1 MNQIAFI
8 LEHTTIY
15 WHPIILALAV
25 MSGICFFMACC
36 HYSKIP
42 EIWAAVIVVLGL
54 ILSLAF
60 SRFLYWYSRPDSFES
75 LLKAMTTPASG
86 SFALVG
92 AFAGCGIT
100 ALVVGRLSGKL
111 RNLADCI
118 CVAGCG
124 AIALGR
130 LSNFFTSAD
139 RGQILTEMVSLPWAY
154 PVMNPASGMPDYRLA
169 TFMLQAIVA
178 GVLFLVL
185 GYLFFFGKKKFNIPQ
200 GDITFLFFTVYCTSQ
215 IILDSTRYDSLYFR
229 SNGFVS
235 IVMVLSAVMLGACI
249 VTAAVRAVKAQGLQ
263 KWMIVFWIIIAC
275 LVGLAGYM
283 EYYVQRHGKLA
294 FFSYS
299 IMEHCLVGI
308 VVLTLWLWKVS
319 LRKTESIYHNPHF
332 RTPVSAAPEMHEI
345 KIPSPNKTE
354 MESVQADTQETVSD
368 EESMPELELGEFN
381 LQEFDLTDL
390 DLEDPDLLKAFDYE

>member
-15 WHPIILALAV
+15 YHPIILALAV
-25 MSGICFFMACC
+25 LSGICFFMACC
-36 HYSKIP
+36 HHSKIS
-42 EIWAAVIVVLGL
+42 EIPAAATVVLGL
-54 ILSLAF
+54 LLSLAL

-92 AFAGCGIT
+92 AFAGCSIT
-100 ALVVGRLSGKL
+100 VLVVGKLFGKGKD
-111 RNLADCI
+111 LADCI

-154 PVMNPASGMPDYRLA
+154 PVLNPASGMPDYRLA
-169 TFMLQAIVA
+169 TFMLQAMVA

-185 GYLFFFGKKKFNIPQ
+185 AYLFFFGKKKFAIPQ
-200 GDITFLFFTVYCTSQ
+200 GDIAFLFFTVYCTSQ

-235 IVMVLSAVMLGACI
+235 IVMVLSAVVLGVCI
-249 VTAAVRAVKAQGLQ
+249 VIAAVRAVKAQGLQ
-263 KWMIVFWIIIAC
+263 KWMVAFWVIIAC

-308 VVLTLWLWKVS
+308 VVLTLWLWKTS
-319 LRKTESIYHNPHF
+319 LKKIESIYYKPHF
-332 RTPVSAAPEMHEI
+332 SAPVPEAAEMPKLEISTPEKDKPESI
-345 KIPSPNKTE
+345 
-354 MESVQADTQETVSD
+354 QADIQNPQP
-368 EESMPELELGEFN
+368 EEEFPELDLGEFN
-381 LQEFDLTDL
+381 LQAFDLKSL
-390 DLEDPDLLKAFDYE
+390 NLEDPDMLKAFEYE